1 MKALPWAARTRQ
13 DLARMLIERDEPG
26 DRERVLDLL
35 DQSGSTYAALG
46 MRSWAQSTRA
56 LRESLAGAS
65 AG

>member
-1 MKALPWAARTRQ
+1 
-13 DLARMLIERDEPG
+13 MLIERDEPG